1 MPRYYLNIYNDADVL
16 DEEGME
22 FPDLA
27 AAKQEAIRGAR
38 GMMADHLLEGRP
50 ITLDH
55 RIEIADA
62 NGTVLVKIPFRELVT
77 IVDRTPSERSA

>member
-1 MPRYYLNIYNDADVL
+1 MPRYFLNIYNDEDVL
-16 DEEGME
+16 DEDGTD

-38 GMMADHLLEGRP
+38 GMMADHVAEGRP
-50 ITLDH
+50 INLRH

-62 NGTVLVKIPFRELVT
+62 GGVVLASIPFRELIT
-77 IVDRTPSERSA
+77 IVD

>member
-1 MPRYYLNIYNDADVL
+1 MPRFYLNIYNDADVFD
-16 DEEGME
+16 DEGTE

-27 AAKQEAIRGAR
+27 AAKREAIRGAR

-55 RIEIADA
+55 RIEVADA
-62 NGTVLVKIPFRELVT
+62 HGTVLARIPFRELIT
-77 IVDRTPSERSA
+77 IVDRTPPQRSP